1 MCKHHEYTFFN
12 SWIKVSFNL
21 PTQQINEY
29 PAVEFLFHVC
39 SLMVKIKIYPLFL
52 RKNTSMFKR
61 LFSFFIPVPVY
72 QTKSEVSKQLEVN
85 WNNGQL
91 VLDSSHTNY
100 SYGSLQ
106 RILRYGLKQIGF
118 DKIEKMQH
126 ILVLG
131 VGGGSVLKTLV
142 NELHYR
148 GKITGVEL
156 DPEVITLANTYFQLH
171 EIKQLNLIQGDAF
184 EYVLKTAF
192 KFDLI
197 IVDVFQDT
205 KMPSFL
211 FEKFFADRLGSL
223 LNSPG
228 FILFNTMTLTKED
241 LDRNTDYCV
250 NFNNKPFKVI
260 RLPKVETHNELLVI
274 EKRN

>member
-1 MCKHHEYTFFN
+1 
-12 SWIKVSFNL
+12 
-21 PTQQINEY
+21 
-29 PAVEFLFHVC
+29 
-39 SLMVKIKIYPLFL
+39 MVKIKIYPLFL

-118 DKIEKMQH
+118 DKIAKMQH

-142 NELHYR
+142 NELYYR

-156 DPEVITLANTYFQLH
+156 DPEVITLANTYFQLDK
-171 EIKQLNLIQGDAF
+171 IKQLNLIQGDAF

-241 LDRNTDYCV
+241 LDRNTYYCV
-250 NFNNKPFKVI
+250 NFNNKPFNVI

>member
-1 MCKHHEYTFFN
+1 
-12 SWIKVSFNL
+12 
-21 PTQQINEY
+21 
-29 PAVEFLFHVC
+29 
-39 SLMVKIKIYPLFL
+39 
-52 RKNTSMFKR
+52 MFKR

-72 QTKSEVSKQLEVN
+72 QTKSEVSKQLEIN

-118 DKIEKMQH
+118 DKIAKMQH

-156 DPEVITLANTYFQLH
+156 DPEVITLANTYFQLDK
-171 EIKQLNLIQGDAF
+171 IKQLNLVQGDAF

-211 FEKFFADRLGSL
+211 FEKFFAERLGLL

-241 LDRNTDYCV
+241 LDRNTTYCV